1 MRKVMPAGWKLPAV
15 SLGLAVC
22 VGALAQSVV
31 TLDPGSQVALQN
43 LLNQS
48 FEVKAVSTNAAGVQ
62 TLYLQRQALLYACP
76 LNVAG
81 LACSRVLSR

>member
-1 MRKVMPAGWKLPAV
+1 MMKLMPAGWRLPAV

-31 TLDPGSQVALQN
+31 TLDPGSQVVAEPAEPELRGQGG
-43 LLNQS
+43 QH
-48 FEVKAVSTNAAGVQ
+48 
-62 TLYLQRQALLYACP
+62 QRRRRADATCKGKRCCACP

-81 LACSRVLSR
+81 LACSRVMPR